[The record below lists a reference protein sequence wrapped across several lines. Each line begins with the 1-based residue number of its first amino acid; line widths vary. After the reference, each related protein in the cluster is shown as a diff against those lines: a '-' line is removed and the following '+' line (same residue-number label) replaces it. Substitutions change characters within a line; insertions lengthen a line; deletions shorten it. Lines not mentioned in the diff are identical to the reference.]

1 MRCLEYKCSNCIFIY
16 RCLFIIRELKEESG
30 LDAVEMYK
38 AGILIFQ
45 MGDDLV
51 LRETHV
57 FVVNKYSGTPTESE
71 GMLQ

>member
-1 MRCLEYKCSNCIFIY
+1 M
-16 RCLFIIRELKEESG
+16 KEESG
-30 LDAVEMYK
+30 LDAVEMYE

-45 MGDDLV
+45 MGDDPV

-71 GMLQ
+71 GML